1 MSPKLK
7 NGIAL
12 ALLPQILLVKWL
24 AGHPDWVEKY
34 YSEGIYPLISR
45 FLRMLFG
52 WIPFSFGD
60 LLYTA
65 LAIMAIRYLYLH
77 WKSILKKPLLFL
89 RNVFT
94 VFSIVYF
101 AFHLLWGLNYYRIP
115 IEEKLGITTDY
126 TPAALEAISDK
137 LVQRANSLH
146 MQITKDSTQSVSVP
160 YSTGEIY
167 NKTYLG
173 YQQIKKEHPL
183 LEYKTRS
190 LKSSI
195 YSIPLTY
202 MGYGGYLNPF
212 TNEAQV
218 NAKVPLFRLPSI
230 SGHEVGHQ
238 IGYSAEDATN
248 FIGFLVTSRNED
260 SYFQY
265 ASCTH
270 ALAYCLSELS
280 VTDPETFDELYGSLN
295 KGVRKNYQELVSFW
309 QAYQNPFEPI
319 FKSAFNAF
327 LKVNNQEKGIES
339 YNAVVGLLIGYD
351 RKYGF

>member
-1 MSPKLK
+1 M
-7 NGIAL
+7 

-24 AGHPDWVEKY
+24 AGHPDWVENY

-45 FLRMLFG
+45 FLRILFG

-65 LAIMAIRYLYLH
+65 LTIMAVRYLYLR
-77 WKSILKKPLLFL
+77 WRSILKKPLLFF

-94 VFSIVYF
+94 TLSIVYF
-101 AFHLLWGLNYYRIP
+101 VFHLLWGLNYYRIP

-126 TPAALEAISDK
+126 TPAALEAIGKK
-137 LVQRANSLH
+137 LVERANSLH
-146 MQITKDSTQSVSVP
+146 FQITKDSSLLVSVP

-167 NKTYLG
+167 KKTYLG
-173 YQQIKKEHPL
+173 YQQIKEEHPL
-183 LEYKTRS
+183 FEYKTRS

-195 YSIPLTY
+195 YSLPLTY

-238 IGYSAEDATN
+238 VGYSAEDATN

-260 SYFQY
+260 PYFQY

-280 VTDPETFDELYGSLN
+280 VTDPEVFDDLYGSLN
-295 KGVRKNYQELVSFW
+295 EGVKKNYKELVTFW
-309 QAYQNPFEPI
+309 QAYQNPLEPI
-319 FKSAFNAF
+319 FKAVFNIF
-327 LKVNNQEKGIES
+327 LKANNQEKGIES